1 MTESARTILV
11 VDDSEDFRTQMQWAL
26 EAEGFRVVTAD
37 SQAAA
42 EELLE
47 RGTSPDL
54 AILDLMMEHMDSG
67 FVLGHHIKKRLPGVP
82 VILVTAVAAETG
94 MEFDTIAPE
103 EKSWLSADAIL
114 DKPVRPEQL
123 RREVRRLLKM

>member
-1 MTESARTILV
+1 MADGAKTILV
-11 VDDSEDFRTQMQWAL
+11 VDDSEDFREQMQIAL
-26 EAEGFRVVTAD
+26 EADGFSVMAAD
-37 SQAAA
+37 GQAAA

-47 RGTSPDL
+47 RGVVPDL

-67 FVLGHHIKKRLPGVP
+67 FVLAHHIKKRHPGVP

-103 EKSWLSADAIL
+103 EKAWLHADAIL
-114 DKPVRPEQL
+114 DKPVRPDQL
-123 RREVRRLLKM
+123 RREVRRLLKI